1 LWRNGAAPL
10 GKIGQVVSD
19 IEHFSSPVAREAPQ
33 TAEGLLPIVYDEL
46 RRLAAARLAGESG
59 TQTLQPTALVHEAWL
74 RLAASGDSQWQ
85 NRGHFFAAAAEAM
98 RRILIERARRKH
110 ALKRGS
116 GGKKIDLDQVDVAV
130 ESDEES
136 LLLINEALEKLA
148 KQHPTAAELVKL
160 RFFIGLDYPSA
171 AEALGMS
178 ERSAKRYWSFA
189 RAWLF
194 RELSASPGLAGE

>member
-1 LWRNGAAPL
+1 VN
-10 GKIGQVVSD
+10 D
-19 IEHFSSPVAREAPQ
+19 IEHTSGPVTRAVPEADQ
-33 TAEGLLPIVYDEL
+33 GLLPMVYNEL

-74 RLAASGDSQWQ
+74 RLAASGDSHWQ
-85 NRGHFFAAAAEAM
+85 NRAHFFAAAAEAM
-98 RRILIERARRKH
+98 RRILIERARRKYT
-110 ALKRGS
+110 LKRGS
-116 GGKKIDLDQVDVAV
+116 GSRTIDLDKIDVAV
-130 ESDEES
+130 ESNDES

-171 AEALGMS
+171 AKALGMS

-194 RELSASPGLAGE
+194 RELSGPSEPADQ